1 MAFFGNLGGKI
12 KNVGQNIAHS
22 TKKFADV
29 TKLKSS
35 ISDNEKQITELYTA
49 IGKEYYERHKDD
61 VNAEEQKNIEAIT
74 ALFKQINDLKEEIKE
89 LEGVAT
95 CPNCGKD
102 VPSDVMFCNHCG
114 CKIVKETKEQE
125 DAVKCPDCGA
135 DLPAGAMFCNNC
147 GCKIAKEP
155 EVRSCANCGKPL
167 PENSMFC
174 AHCGTKVEVADEK
187 AENTEV
193 KTED

>member
-1 MAFFGNLGGKI
+1 M
-12 KNVGQNIAHS
+12 
-22 TKKFADV
+22 
-29 TKLKSS
+29 
-35 ISDNEKQITELYTA
+35 
-49 IGKEYYERHKDD
+49 
-61 VNAEEQKNIEAIT
+61 
-74 ALFKQINDLKEEIKE
+74 
-89 LEGVAT
+89 
-95 CPNCGKD
+95 
-102 VPSDVMFCNHCG
+102 
-114 CKIVKETKEQE
+114 KETKEQE

-135 DLPAGAMFCNNC
+135 DLPAGALFCNNC